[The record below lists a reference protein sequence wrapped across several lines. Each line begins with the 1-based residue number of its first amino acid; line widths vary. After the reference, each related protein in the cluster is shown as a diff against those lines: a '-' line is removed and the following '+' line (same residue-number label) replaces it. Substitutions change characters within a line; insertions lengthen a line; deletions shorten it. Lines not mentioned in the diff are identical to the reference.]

1 MLEIDVFERKV
12 NAQER
17 RCITFFF
24 TLAAH
29 SPARR
34 ESERLGLSLFPLSGI
49 AQVFHFFSGCFSF
62 VCVFLFVRSC
72 SSSLTPFVSL
82 CVLFCWRLAFV
93 LSSVCVLRFL
103 YPLFS
108 SPVSLFAC
116 LRLLF
121 PLGFVFLVSFCFLSI
136 LALSVPSLFCGPSCL
151 LLLGDPSDGGDDHN
165 NRP

>member
-17 RCITFFF
+17 RCIIFFF

-49 AQVFHFFSGCFSF
+49 AQVFHFCSGCFSF

-72 SSSLTPFVSL
+72 SSSHSPFVPL

-93 LSSVCVLRFL
+93 LCVCFAFL
-103 YPLFS
+103 
-108 SPVSLFAC
+108 VSFVPFPCVAICVFASFC
-116 LRLLF
+116 F
-121 PLGFVFLVSFCFLSI
+121 PLAWFFLVSFCFLSI

-151 LLLGDPSDGGDDHN
+151 LLLGDPSDGGYDHN